1 MVKKLVN
8 KVYDSMDWKKVLFS
22 ILFIAAAGQWGFGQ
36 SSAQLKKELEKIN
49 ADIAALNKELAATT
63 REKILSQREVNAL
76 SRQLNLRENKI
87 TVINRELGNLSNQ
100 INENTKAINTL
111 KAELEKMRKDYEK
124 MIMFAFRNKNAYS
137 KMMFI
142 FASKDF
148 NQAFKRVKYLQQFS
162 DARKIKAAEI
172 ENTQKEIELKIARL
186 ETDRQTQ
193 TTLLKEQQK
202 ERDIIAKDRAA
213 HASELKQLVKEER
226 SVQSQLSKKQQER
239 NRINAQIKAAIAR
252 EIAEERRKEEEA
264 RRKAAEAEAKRTG
277 KTVAEVE
284 KATPKKTDSE
294 ILRSTPE
301 AARLSADFKSNRGRL
316 PWPVSQGNIVRG
328 YGMEMIEGIP
338 NNNPDIAIRT
348 STNAS
353 VKAIFDGEVVQA
365 LPGVVVLK
373 HGEYFSFYSNLA
385 SVSVRRGQKISRGQQ
400 IGTAGED
407 ADLGYSVVNF
417 GLSQGQKDFD
427 PTPWIAR

>member
-1 MVKKLVN
+1 
-8 KVYDSMDWKKVLFS
+8 MDWKKLLFSVLF
-22 ILFIAAAGQWGFGQ
+22 IIAVGQWSFGQ

-76 SRQLNLRENKI
+76 SKQLNLRESKI
-87 TVINRELGNLSNQ
+87 TVINRELGNLSHQ

-124 MIMFAFRNKNAYS
+124 MVMFAFRNKNAYN

-172 ENTQKEIELKIARL
+172 ESTQKEIELKIARL
-186 ETDRQTQ
+186 EADRQTQ
-193 TTLLKEQQK
+193 TALLKEQQK

-213 HASELKQLVKEER
+213 HANELRQLVKEER
-226 SVQSQLSKKQQER
+226 SVQSQLSKKQQQR

-252 EIAEERRKEEEA
+252 EIAEERRRAEEA
-264 RRKAAEAEAKRTG
+264 RRKAAEEEARRTG

-328 YGMEMIEGIP
+328 YGREIIEGIP
-338 NNNPDIAIRT
+338 TNNPDIAIRT
-348 STNAS
+348 SSNAS

-407 ADLGYSVVNF
+407 ADLGYPVVNF
-417 GLSQGQKDFD
+417 GLSQGQNDFD